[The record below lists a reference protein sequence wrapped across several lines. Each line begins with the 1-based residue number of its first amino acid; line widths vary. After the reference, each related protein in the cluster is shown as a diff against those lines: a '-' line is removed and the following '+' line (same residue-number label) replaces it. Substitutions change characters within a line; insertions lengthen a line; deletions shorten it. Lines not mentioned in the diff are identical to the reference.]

1 MVDGRWSVKPVHR
14 YTGGSN
20 PSTPTH
26 YIYMKLFDKI
36 RLFFSRNKKEP
47 RTVEFSSE
55 LIIISDEI
63 DSRTSEEQLVKIEDK
78 YYKVK
83 ELG

>member
-1 MVDGRWSVKPVHR
+1 
-14 YTGGSN
+14 
-20 PSTPTH
+20 
-26 YIYMKLFDKI
+26 MKLFDKI
-36 RLFFSRNKKEP
+36 RLFLSRNKKEY

-55 LIIISDEI
+55 LIIISDKI

-78 YYKVK
+78 YYKVR

>member
-1 MVDGRWSVKPVHR
+1 
-14 YTGGSN
+14 
-20 PSTPTH
+20 
-26 YIYMKLFDKI
+26 MKLFDKI
-36 RLFFSRNKKEP
+36 RLFFSRKKKEH

-63 DSRTSEEQLVKIEDK
+63 DYRTSEEQLMKIEDK

-83 ELG
+83 KLG

>member
-1 MVDGRWSVKPVHR
+1 
-14 YTGGSN
+14 
-20 PSTPTH
+20 
-26 YIYMKLFDKI
+26 MKLFDKI
-36 RLFFSRNKKEP
+36 SLFFSRNKKER

-55 LIIISDEI
+55 LIIISGEI
-63 DSRTSEEQLVKIEDK
+63 DSRTSKEQLVKIEDK

>member
-1 MVDGRWSVKPVHR
+1 
-14 YTGGSN
+14 
-20 PSTPTH
+20 
-26 YIYMKLFDKI
+26 MKLFDKI

-55 LIIISDEI
+55 LIIISGEI
-63 DSRTSEEQLVKIEDK
+63 DSRTSKEQLVKIEDK
-78 YYKVK
+78 YYRVK

>member
-1 MVDGRWSVKPVHR
+1 
-14 YTGGSN
+14 
-20 PSTPTH
+20 
-26 YIYMKLFDKI
+26 MKLFDKI

-55 LIIISDEI
+55 LIIISGEI
-63 DSRTSEEQLVKIEDK
+63 DSRTSKEQLVKIEDK

>member
-1 MVDGRWSVKPVHR
+1 
-14 YTGGSN
+14 
-20 PSTPTH
+20 
-26 YIYMKLFDKI
+26 MKLFDKI
-36 RLFFSRNKKEP
+36 CLFFSRNKKEV

-55 LIIISDEI
+55 LIIISDKI

-83 ELG
+83 KLG

>member
-1 MVDGRWSVKPVHR
+1 
-14 YTGGSN
+14 
-20 PSTPTH
+20 
-26 YIYMKLFDKI
+26 MKLFDKI
-36 RLFFSRNKKEP
+36 CLFFSRNKKEL
-47 RTVEFSSE
+47 RTAEFSSE

>member
-1 MVDGRWSVKPVHR
+1 
-14 YTGGSN
+14 
-20 PSTPTH
+20 
-26 YIYMKLFDKI
+26 MKLFDKI
-36 RLFFSRNKKEP
+36 CLFFSRNKKEP
-47 RTVEFSSE
+47 ITVEFSSE
-55 LIIISDEI
+55 LIIISDKI

>member
-1 MVDGRWSVKPVHR
+1 M
-14 YTGGSN
+14 
-20 PSTPTH
+20 
-26 YIYMKLFDKI
+26 YMKLFDKI
-36 RLFFSRNKKEP
+36 RLFFSRNKKKP
-47 RTVEFSSE
+47 RNVEFSSE